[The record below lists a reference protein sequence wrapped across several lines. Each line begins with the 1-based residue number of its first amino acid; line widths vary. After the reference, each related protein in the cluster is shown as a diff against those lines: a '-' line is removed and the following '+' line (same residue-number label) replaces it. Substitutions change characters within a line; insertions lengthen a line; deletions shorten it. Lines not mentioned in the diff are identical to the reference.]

1 MDGHLV
7 KMSDDNTVKNAF
19 LRKQDGRRK
28 AGRPKFRCLDCTD
41 MIWNRWVSRNGGRK
55 QKTDLNGLS
64 FWRWD

>member
-41 MIWNRWVSRNGGRK
+41 MI
-55 QKTDLNGLS
+55 
-64 FWRWD
+64 